1 MFQLFPSSLQL
12 REKKKMM
19 MEGKALMLTVINN
32 FLVTRTVGGSQLAQW

>member
-1 MFQLFPSSLQL
+1 
-12 REKKKMM
+12 MM